1 MQYQLITYDLS
12 GKVLNINERQ
22 DLINRLNSN
31 EKEELI
37 INNLNNGNYL
47 QNILIFDDFQYM
59 DDESGNLILN
69 ILNQTKNTLI
79 LALNTTNL
87 N

>member
-1 MQYQLITYDLS
+1 MQYQLITYDQS

-22 DLINRLNSN
+22 DLINKLNSN

>member
-1 MQYQLITYDLS
+1 MQYQLITYDQS

-22 DLINRLNSN
+22 DLINKLNSN

-37 INNLNNGNYL
+37 IKNLNNGNYL